1 MLDSLLIDSLAVIMK
16 KVGIKDSEYIM
27 NGGISSTEEY
37 TKSLKLKLSPE
48 VINQIK
54 D

>member
-1 MLDSLLIDSLAVIMK
+1 MK
-16 KVGIKDSEYIM
+16 RSGVKESEYIM

-37 TKSLKLKLSPE
+37 TKSLRLKLSPE

-54 D
+54 N